1 MALSAPDPKA
11 AIELAMDNRENN
23 SGYSTR
29 DFREDVRKLQAIETP
44 DGDQKGKSQTI
55 KLGLEAL
62 KALDELRKTREFLD
76 LDNNEII
83 THALVDLLVRT
94 GSA

>member
-1 MALSAPDPKA
+1 
-11 AIELAMDNRENN
+11 
-23 SGYSTR
+23 
-29 DFREDVRKLQAIETP
+29 
-44 DGDQKGKSQTI
+44 
-55 KLGLEAL
+55 LEAL
-62 KALDELRKTREFLD
+62 KALDELRKTQDFLD